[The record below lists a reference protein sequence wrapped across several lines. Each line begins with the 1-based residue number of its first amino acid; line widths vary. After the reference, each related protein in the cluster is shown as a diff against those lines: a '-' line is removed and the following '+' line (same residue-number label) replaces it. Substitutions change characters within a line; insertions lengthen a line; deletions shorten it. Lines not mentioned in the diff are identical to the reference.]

1 MSMPKGIKIER
12 GYATVTDLSGMDY
25 RSIAEKM
32 TEEGFKMNH
41 ATARNVFL
49 GAMKKFAG
57 PILKMYDIPIDD
69 TAVMRTAK
77 DPRFQE
83 SIIDILDDVTISNKE
98 GQNDGEIKL

>member
-41 ATARNVFL
+41 ATARNVFVKGL
-49 GAMKKFAG
+49 SKIAREVCVLYGQDCS
-57 PILKMYDIPIDD
+57 PENLKNVAINPAFQNAIAEMITEID
-69 TAVMRTAK
+69 
-77 DPRFQE
+77 
-83 SIIDILDDVTISNKE
+83 
-98 GQNDGEIKL
+98 

>member
-41 ATARNVFL
+41 ATARNVFVKGL
-49 GAMKKFAG
+49 SKIAREVCVLYGQDCS
-57 PILKMYDIPIDD
+57 PENLKSVAISPVFQNAIAEMITEID
-69 TAVMRTAK
+69 
-77 DPRFQE
+77 
-83 SIIDILDDVTISNKE
+83 
-98 GQNDGEIKL
+98 

>member
-41 ATARNVFL
+41 ATARNVFVKGL
-49 GAMKKFAG
+49 SKIAREVCVLYVQDCS
-57 PILKMYDIPIDD
+57 PENLKNVAINPAFQNAIAEMITEID
-69 TAVMRTAK
+69 
-77 DPRFQE
+77 
-83 SIIDILDDVTISNKE
+83 
-98 GQNDGEIKL
+98 

>member
-41 ATARNVFL
+41 ATARNVFVKGL
-49 GAMKKFAG
+49 SKIAREVCVLYGRDCS
-57 PILKMYDIPIDD
+57 PENLKSVAISPVFQNAIAEMITEID
-69 TAVMRTAK
+69 
-77 DPRFQE
+77 
-83 SIIDILDDVTISNKE
+83 
-98 GQNDGEIKL
+98 